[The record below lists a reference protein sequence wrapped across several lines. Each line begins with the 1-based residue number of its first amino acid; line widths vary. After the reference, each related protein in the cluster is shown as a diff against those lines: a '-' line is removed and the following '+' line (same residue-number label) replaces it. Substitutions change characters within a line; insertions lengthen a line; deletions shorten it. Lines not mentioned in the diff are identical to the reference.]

1 MRVAAA
7 RTAHA
12 RRDSRG
18 AAESVLGTSTTAA
31 AYAPHVRVDALS
43 PTLAGCVFF
52 NNPAIF
58 AEGDRLYIVAEC
70 LEFDGSAISDARSR
84 MVVLR
89 TRPVGAPSGWAWE
102 YVGVLADRA
111 LALEMGGE
119 RLTSAD
125 DLARRRRRAARSW
138 RRHAPAPPAS
148 WAPAASRSSWHR
160 STRRRCAAA
169 PAAAWSCVHARPLT
183 ADAGWHTGA
192 CTHDAR
198 SATGILTVAATTS
211 NGLQA
216 ELLSTGLKP

>member
-1 MRVAAA
+1 M
-7 RTAHA
+7 
-12 RRDSRG
+12 
-18 AAESVLGTSTTAA
+18 LGTSTTAA
-31 AYAPHVRVDALS
+31 AYAPHVRVNALS

-58 AEGDRLYIVAEC
+58 AQGDRLYVVAEC

-119 RLTSAD
+119 RLTSATIS
-125 DLARRRRRAARSW
+125 RAADAALLFMATPRTGTAGILGTGCVAIELASLD
-138 RRHAPAPPAS
+138 PPAVRRS
-148 WAPAASRSSWHR
+148 ASGSLVVR
-160 STRRRCAAA
+160 
-169 PAAAWSCVHARPLT
+169 ARQTAT

-216 ELLSTGLKP
+216 ELLATGLKP